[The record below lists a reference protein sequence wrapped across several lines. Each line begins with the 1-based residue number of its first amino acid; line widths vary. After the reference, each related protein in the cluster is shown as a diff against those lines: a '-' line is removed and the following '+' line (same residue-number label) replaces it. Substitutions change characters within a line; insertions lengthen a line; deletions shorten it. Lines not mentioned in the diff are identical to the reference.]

1 MLSSLAKH
9 YNTTICAKTK
19 IAYGRLM
26 AVQPIEPL
34 AKSARYRSKKSICL
48 TSIATT
54 LAEIHGLRPLQG
66 AMTLATA
73 LHAN

>member
-1 MLSSLAKH
+1 
-9 YNTTICAKTK
+9 
-19 IAYGRLM
+19 M

-54 LAEIHGLRPLQG
+54 LAEIHGLPPLQG